1 VNCIYGFEC
10 VSYVRMECD
19 CGEARVCLCAGLS
32 KRIDDDSCLSRARM
46 DALHRIDSYGM
57 NSNAPHV
64 SHARLAMSI
73 SSIMRPSMATMA
85 ESAFESNI
93 IDKSQYVSNPQ
104 AAGSSKSNEG
114 VVGNHESKRTNTTA
128 RWTPTELRTVPAFYP
143 LEKSSRLVEDDTAA
157 AIAAR
162 VCDCL
167 RHLSVQAVYD
177 NDTACLWTAENV
189 EMHLSLWKTPPN
201 SVPSGIV
208 VELQRRSGDS
218 MAFHRYARSL
228 LDAAMGLVEVDALPI
243 PDDIIYSKKVQRL
256 LWTEL
261 RKNSEVGDGSGS
273 TNSINTEYETAIQ
286 AIEIAHGL
294 LMKDRMDA
302 RVLGLESLCLLSDP
316 RKTGFV
322 TSMLTSHVVLLGS
335 VQGVEIPGVV
345 MSDSYVDEGPF
356 QEIRT
361 GILNLVQ
368 FKRIGEDDEYED
380 AADMDADKEHLT
392 LLHNLALAVLA
403 NSLDCIEQNPE
414 RSYADFS
421 NAVEGENLDVKP
433 RARMRTASS
442 TEVANEF
449 MQQTE
454 ELSKKEILSTLISE
468 LGKAA
473 DTPHNAVL
481 SAKCIGSLCRA
492 SDEAKKRAK
501 ELGAKQVVSTAL
513 DVGVRT
519 HLKLETECERVVT
532 VLERTASEEDGT
544 REEDEDDAHA
554 MDRE

>member
-1 VNCIYGFEC
+1 
-10 VSYVRMECD
+10 
-19 CGEARVCLCAGLS
+19 
-32 KRIDDDSCLSRARM
+32 
-46 DALHRIDSYGM
+46 
-57 NSNAPHV
+57 
-64 SHARLAMSI
+64 MSI
-73 SSIMRPSMATMA
+73 TRSIMRPAAVASVM
-85 ESAFESNI
+85 ESSSV
-93 IDKSQYVSNPQ
+93 IDKSEYLANPQ
-104 AAGSSKSNEG
+104 AGATSTTTSNGKIGVGMIINEAGRPAAAAWN
-114 VVGNHESKRTNTTA
+114 
-128 RWTPTELRTVPAFYP
+128 PTELRTVPAFYP
-143 LEKSSRLVEDDTAA
+143 LEKSSRLVEDDSPTD
-157 AIAAR
+157 IAAR
-162 VCDCL
+162 LCDCL

-189 EMHLSLWKTPPN
+189 EMHLSLWKTPSTSPQQ
-201 SVPSGIV
+201 GIV

-218 MAFHRYARSL
+218 MAFHRYSRSL
-228 LDAAMGLVEVDALPI
+228 LDAAMGLIDVDALPI
-243 PDDIIYSKKVQRL
+243 DGDIIYSKKVQRML
-256 LWTEL
+256 LTEL
-261 RKNSEVGDGSGS
+261 RKNSADYSSSSNTESNNNDGNGS
-273 TNSINTEYETAIQ
+273 SNIEYETAVQ

-302 RVLGLESLCLLSDP
+302 RVLGLESLCLLTDP
-316 RKTGFV
+316 RKTGMV
-322 TSMLTSHVVLLGS
+322 TSMLASHVVLLGS
-335 VQGVEIPGVV
+335 TQGVEIPGVEL
-345 MSDSYVDEGPF
+345 SDNYVDEGPF

-368 FKRIGEDDEYED
+368 FKRIGEDDDGGSGGGANED
-380 AADMDADKEHLT
+380 DMVDVEKEHMT

-403 NSLDCIEQNPE
+403 NSLDCIEHPDRYLENE
-414 RSYADFS
+414 NS
-421 NAVEGENLDVKP
+421 NTILVSMSSNDMPSRP
-433 RARMRTASS
+433 RIRTASS

-492 SDEAKKRAK
+492 SDEAKRRAK

-532 VLERTASEEDGT
+532 VLERTVSEEDGT
-544 REEDEDDAHA
+544 REDEDDDDDDDNNINDDDNNRDR